1 MHTAAITMDSNAVA
15 APASISA
22 EQTAELRDFLG
33 SWLNAWKQQDVA
45 AYLRHY
51 HRDFHASAFA
61 SRAAWEAD
69 RTRKI
74 TRPLAIQIHLQNLQ
88 VLAATQSLG
97 EVEVL
102 MEYHSSYYADRT
114 RKALRLERSTRGDWE
129 ITGERNLQVEA
140 LPLARLI
147 PGSSLTLRGGSNTIF
162 ERAL

>member
-1 MHTAAITMDSNAVA
+1 
-15 APASISA
+15 
-22 EQTAELRDFLG
+22 
-33 SWLNAWKQQDVA
+33 
-45 AYLRHY
+45 
-51 HRDFHASAFA
+51 
-61 SRAAWEAD
+61 
-69 RTRKI
+69 
-74 TRPLAIQIHLQNLQ
+74 
-88 VLAATQSLG
+88 
-97 EVEVL
+97 